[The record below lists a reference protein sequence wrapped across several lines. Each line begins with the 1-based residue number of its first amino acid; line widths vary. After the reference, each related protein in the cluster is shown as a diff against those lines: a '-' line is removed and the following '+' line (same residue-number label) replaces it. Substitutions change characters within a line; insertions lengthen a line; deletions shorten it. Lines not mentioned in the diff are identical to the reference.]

1 MNTLETEFDTLT
13 VCPGCGTQGDAQAML
28 TVCPRDGRRFVPI
41 TEWFQRRDDPL
52 LGCVVG
58 GRYAVVGVIG
68 HGGMGDIYRA
78 VHLGLGRQVAV
89 KLLRGGGLEA
99 GGDARQAILDEKFQA
114 EAQYAALVDGPGT
127 VKLLDAGVD
136 EGRGGQR
143 FMVFELLR
151 GQTLDEL
158 LDVHGRLPAARV
170 ASLGEQIAR
179 ALESVHAEGLLHA
192 DLKPANIMWLG
203 DAHDTD
209 AAGTPEVK
217 LLDFGLS
224 RLLSAPGR
232 CTATAHGTPYM
243 AGTLAYMAPEQMT
256 AGPCD
261 PRTDVYGLG
270 ATLHRLVTGVSVHA
284 STGKHA
290 QVGLRAVLA
299 DKRTAGP
306 RALET
311 VPPALAAVL
320 RTALDPDPARRYPTA
335 AAFAEALAPIGRQLA
350 PGFEP
355 SELGAFLC
363 RIFARERLDA
373 EQQLSEFDLDIEA
386 DDLTPT
392 GQRHQ
397 YTRLVSIGHFGA
409 NAPVE
414 TVPAGGGAER
424 PAGVG
429 LVASDESLLDAVEEW
444 LAARRAAR
452 GESKPP
458 PVPVPGDTVGEPE
471 AWSSSARPGWVDD
484 EAHTLEMDALTGSGT
499 GTGTGEIDRPDT
511 GVYER
516 ENETTTRNRNA

>member
-335 AAFAEALAPIGRQLA
+335 AAFAEALAGARRGMAAIGQPEGALLASGMSGPGGASHASVERRPEGASHASVERQPGGASHTSVGRQPGGASVTQLA
-350 PGFEP
+350 FAAAA
-355 SELGAFLC
+355 AFLLTV
-363 RIFARERLDA
+363 AGAAALSAPREA
-373 EQQLSEFDLDIEA
+373 AA
-386 DDLTPT
+386 DTLTPVVV
-392 GQRHQ
+392 H
-397 YTRLVSIGHFGA
+397 VNVGA
-409 NAPVE
+409 AP
-414 TVPAGGGAER
+414 
-424 PAGVG
+424 
-429 LVASDESLLDAVEEW
+429 
-444 LAARRAAR
+444 
-452 GESKPP
+452 
-458 PVPVPGDTVGEPE
+458 
-471 AWSSSARPGWVDD
+471 
-484 EAHTLEMDALTGSGT
+484 
-499 GTGTGEIDRPDT
+499 
-511 GVYER
+511 
-516 ENETTTRNRNA
+516 